1 MHQSRAKAPAPPR
14 SGLLSKLLRG
24 SFFVAAFVALADSAP
39 TPAAASGTPHPG
51 SHYDRRAAVN
61 AEVRVHTAPAQAD
74 AMTTLR
80 AQVPDLQIRLE
91 PTTGAVRSLTNGAGY
106 LTEALPSASFEAEEI
121 ARGYLNHQRD
131 LFGFEQADLDD
142 MELVDRVV
150 SRVSGTTH
158 LYYRQTHLGIPVYN
172 GRLHAHVDSEGR
184 ILGIDSSFLPAL
196 RYATNDHAPTIDAA
210 DAVAGALRHI
220 GLPAHRPAPLSS
232 NTLAAQQRTR
242 LDHRNVSRRPIEA
255 ELMWLPIRQGEA
267 RLVWRFQL
275 SPFSSPS
282 VFDLTVDAVTGDVW
296 TRIDWT
302 SPADYRVY
310 AQPAES
316 PMLPTGIIPPDARLL
331 AIDPDLRAPNA
342 SPDGWHR
349 AGNTNFTIMRGNNV
363 HAYEDRD
370 RNDAPPVNQ
379 PDCGVNLVCDFPL
392 SLFDPPQNYT
402 DAAVAN
408 LFYWTNLVHDIQYQ
422 YGFDEQAGNFQVNN
436 FGRGGAGNDAVRAQA
451 QDGDFTNNGFFTAF
465 PDGQSPLLQMHE
477 FTATNPRRDADLDNL
492 FIVHEYGH
500 GISLRQV
507 GGPATTTCLGNAQQ
521 MGEGW
526 SDWLGLVYTAEAT
539 DRGADARGIFN
550 YVLGQ
555 NPFGPGARN
564 QPYSTNPAVNSY
576 TYQSILTDTAVHA
589 VGSVWAQALWEVYW
603 ELVDTHGFDA
613 NLYDVLGGSGN
624 QRAMLY
630 VNEGMQNTACSPSFL
645 EARDGVIRAVTD
657 NFGGQDLCRVWETFA
672 AFGMGVDATTGSSNS
687 FSNVRNGFDKPQ
699 ACCTAADNMP
709 VPAFITTHDGDICQ
723 NSSALFQTNAI
734 AGADLYQWE
743 LRDGNGQLVRARI
756 SAFPRWDIPGFQLAP
771 NAYTLRVRA
780 SNECSTGGW
789 RSVTVF
795 VLPFNN
801 PRCSGCAFGR
811 ICRPF

>member
-1 MHQSRAKAPAPPR
+1 MYQPRADVTAQSTPH
-14 SGLLSKLLRG
+14 LLSKVLRW
-24 SFFVAAFVALADSAP
+24 SVFAATFLALAESVPA
-39 TPAAASGTPHPG
+39 PAAADEMPRPG
-51 SHYDRRAAVN
+51 SHYDRRIEINTEVLVRASASQTAAM
-61 AEVRVHTAPAQAD
+61 AA
-74 AMTTLR
+74 LR
-80 AQVPDLQIRLE
+80 AQIPDLQIRVE
-91 PTTGAVRSLTNGAGY
+91 PTTGAVHSLTNGIGY
-106 LTEALPSASFEAEEI
+106 LTEALPSESFEAEEI
-121 ARGYLNHQRD
+121 ARDYLVRHLD
-131 LFGFEQADLDD
+131 LLGLERADLDET
-142 MELVDRVV
+142 ELVDRVV

-158 LYYRQTHLGIPVYN
+158 LYYRQVHLGIPVYN
-172 GRLHAHVDSEGR
+172 GRLHAHINVEGR
-184 ILGIDSSFLPAL
+184 ILGIDSGFLPAL
-196 RYATNDHAPTIDAA
+196 RHAVTDRSPTLDASA
-210 DAVAGALRHI
+210 AVVGALRHL
-220 GLPAHRPAPLSS
+220 GLPARRPAVLASD
-232 NTLAAQQRTR
+232 TLTARQHTR
-242 LDHRNVSRRPIEA
+242 LDHQDVSQRPIEA

-275 SPFSSPS
+275 SPFASPS
-282 VFDLTVDAVTGDVW
+282 VFDLTVDAATGEVW

-302 SPADYRVY
+302 SFADYRVY
-310 AQPAES
+310 AQPAEN

-331 AIDPDLRAPNA
+331 AADPDLRAPNA

-370 RNDAPPVNQ
+370 RNNAPPANQ

-402 DAAVAN
+402 DAAVTN

-451 QDGDFTNNGFFTAF
+451 QDGDLLNNAFFTPF

-477 FTATNPRRDADLDNL
+477 FTSTSPRRDSDLDNL

-500 GISLRQV
+500 GISQRQV
-507 GGPATTTCLGNAQQ
+507 GGPATVTCLGNAQQ

-526 SDWLGLVYTAEAT
+526 SDWLGLVYTAEAA
-539 DRGADARGIFN
+539 DRGTDTRGIFN
-550 YVLGQ
+550 YVLAQ

-564 QPYSTNPAVNSY
+564 QPYSTNPTINSY
-576 TYQSILTDTAVHA
+576 DYQSILNDSAQHA
-589 VGSVWAQALWEVYW
+589 VGSVWAQVLWEVYW

-613 NLYDVLGGSGN
+613 DLYDALGGSGN

-645 EARDGVIRAVTD
+645 AARDGIIRAATD
-657 NFGGQDLCRVWETFA
+657 NHGSQDLCRVWETFA
-672 AFGMGVDATTGSSNS
+672 AFGMGVDATTGASNS
-687 FSNVRNGFDKPQ
+687 FANVRNGFDKPQ
-699 ACCTAADNMP
+699 ACCTAADNLP
-709 VPAFITTHDGDICQ
+709 APAFISTHDGDICQ
-723 NSSALFQTNAI
+723 NSSALFETNAI

-743 LRDGNGQLVRARI
+743 LRDGNGQLVRARV

-780 SNECSTGGW
+780 SNECSTSGW
-789 RSVTVF
+789 RTVTVF
-795 VLPFNN
+795 VLPFNS
-801 PRCSGCAFGR
+801 PRCNGCAFGR